1 MGPESEDS
9 SDYTEGQDMT
19 AKFRGQPSKRR
30 QNTRAAA
37 AQAQAPRT
45 RSAAKSKTGASAAP
59 PPMASSAPGF
69 VAAFVVPGLPHPYLI
84 PDAHPG
90 YRRLRDAYD
99 AVRKE
104 IDAIKPDLIL
114 LYSTQWLSVIGHQVQ
129 ALPEPVWDH
138 VDPEWHEL
146 GTIPYKLRMDPA
158 FAAAYVEHGRAR
170 GLEMR
175 EVAYHGFPIDTG
187 TVVAL
192 KLLNPRNAYPASVV
206 SCNMYADRA
215 ETIVLGKAARDAA
228 KATGKRVVAI
238 GVTALSNRMHTD
250 ILPFEEDRIH
260 SLKDDE
266 WNRKYL
272 EFLGKG
278 RLEDA
283 SQLARE
289 FATQAN
295 GDQKMKAIWWLS
307 SVMGAANNYD
317 GKVFA
322 YEALYGTGAAL
333 VGLWPSAKTT
343 ADKEFDED
351 DAEVYLGDRNV
362 LQTGAQGPTV
372 LGSLSMEEQDKWE
385 VIPPPQIVH
394 RGGSRLVDAGPEYE
408 ALDRKAGRS
417 RKGGGPDAAA
427 GSNKPQISQISQIP
441 STRGRTVSDAAGA
454 SRSKGASGVVTT
466 AKAPKPVGAYPHA
479 RRVGDKLYVSGI
491 GSRVPGTDEIPG
503 GPVVD
508 AKGKHRNYDV
518 AAQTHQCIANIRA
531 ILQQEGL
538 DLEDIFDVQV
548 FLIDMKRD
556 FKAFNEVYA
565 QYFEGIQAART
576 TVEVRALPTPIA
588 VELKVVAQVRP

>member
-1 MGPESEDS
+1 
-9 SDYTEGQDMT
+9 MT
-19 AKFRGQPSKRR
+19 AKLLSNESKGSTRR
-30 QNTRAAA
+30 KTAARAAA
-37 AQAQAPRT
+37 TKSSASNVVAKTDAK
-45 RSAAKSKTGASAAP
+45 RSATNG
-59 PPMASSAPGF
+59 PGL
-69 VAAFVVPGLPHPYLI
+69 VAAFVVPGLPHPYLV

-129 ALPEPVWDH
+129 ALAEPVWNH

-158 FAAAYVEHGRAR
+158 FASSYVEHGRAR

-192 KLLNPRNAYPASVV
+192 KLLNPKNSYAASVV

-238 GVTALSNRMHTD
+238 AVTALSNRMHTD
-250 ILPFEEDRIH
+250 IIPFKEDRIH

-372 LGSLSMEEQDKWE
+372 LGNLSMEEQDKWE
-385 VIPPPQIVH
+385 VMPPPQIVH

-408 ALDRKAGRS
+408 PQAATGKKPGR
-417 RKGGGPDAAA
+417 AA
-427 GSNKPQISQISQIP
+427 GPASAVSAKASNQAGLGSKK
-441 STRGRTVSDAAGA
+441 STAGA
-454 SRSKGASGVVTT
+454 ASSVATKAT
-466 AKAPKPVGAYPHA
+466 AKGIVKVATAPKPVGAYPHA

-491 GSRVPGTDEIPG
+491 GSRIPGTDEIPG

-508 AKGKHRNYDV
+508 AKGKPRNYDV

-565 QYFEGIQAART
+565 HYFEGVQAART

-588 VELKVVAQVRP
+588 VELKVVAQFP